1 MELLVIF
8 EFECMPG
15 SNSGSAPFFAAIR
28 WVRLHFMH
36 LLHLQRLE
44 LLRIRQGPVFF
55 NSTGELPALLS
66 RHVT

>member
-36 LLHLQRLE
+36 LLHLQGLE
-44 LLRIRQGPVFF
+44 LLRIRQG
-55 NSTGELPALLS
+55 
-66 RHVT
+66 